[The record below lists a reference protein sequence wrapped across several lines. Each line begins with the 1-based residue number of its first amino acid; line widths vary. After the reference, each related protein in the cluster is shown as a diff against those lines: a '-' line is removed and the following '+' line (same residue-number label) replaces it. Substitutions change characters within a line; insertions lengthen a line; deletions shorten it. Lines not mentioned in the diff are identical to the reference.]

1 MSISDVELSRAV
13 SHALRHEPWVYEL
26 ELDDQGWVP
35 LSQLVAALSER
46 GGAWAGVD
54 EAAVR
59 GMVDRSDKKR
69 HEIAEDRVRAS
80 YGHSV
85 PARIRLEAGDP
96 PARLFHGT
104 SPEAWVAVARDGLRP
119 MARQYVH
126 LSSDVETALSVGA
139 RKSGTP
145 VLLAVDSRRAAEAGV
160 VFYRGND
167 RVWLA
172 DSVPASCLV
181 VMEETSAADGV

>member
-1 MSISDVELSRAV
+1 MSIGDAELSRAV

-26 ELDDQGWVP
+26 ELDEQGWVP
-35 LSQLVAALSER
+35 LSQLVAALAER
-46 GGAWAGVD
+46 GGTWAGVD
-54 EAAVR
+54 EDAVR
-59 GMVDRSDKKR
+59 GMVARSDKKR
-69 HEIAEDRVRAS
+69 HEVAADRVRAS

-85 PARIRLEAGDP
+85 PARIRLQAGDP

-104 SPEAWVAVARDGLRP
+104 SPEAAVVIARDGLRP

-126 LSSDVETALSVGA
+126 LSSDVETAMSVGA
-139 RKSGTP
+139 RKSGSP
-145 VLLAVDSRRAAEAGV
+145 VLLEVDTRRAAGEGV

-172 DSVPASCLV
+172 DHVPASCLL
-181 VMEETSAADGV
+181 GGG